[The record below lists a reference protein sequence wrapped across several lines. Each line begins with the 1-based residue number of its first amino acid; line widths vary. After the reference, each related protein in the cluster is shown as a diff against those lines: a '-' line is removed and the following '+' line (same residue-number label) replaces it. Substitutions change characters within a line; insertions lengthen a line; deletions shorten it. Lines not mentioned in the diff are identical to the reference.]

1 MNKNNMNHTMIHR
14 IVLAAASLVL
24 LCSQHVAG
32 QTMRGDFNMDGSVNL
47 TDVTTMISYMIN
59 ERLPYAEPVKDTVTV
74 NGVPFVMVR
83 VQGGAYSRE
92 LYTSH
97 TVGDFSIGLTEV
109 TVEQW
114 NAVMTDEPINDQQG
128 QWKQCPASN
137 MNWTACQ
144 RFVTRIN
151 ELTGLQFS
159 LPTED
164 EWEYAAG
171 GGRLTRA
178 YHYAGSNTPDDV
190 AWHMGNAGTSY
201 FYGLPVATKAPNEL
215 GLYDMSGNVWEW
227 CLDNRD
233 YPNTTYFFAM
243 RGGCVSNT
251 ADKCKV
257 TSKINMRADTDEN
270 NGIRYGFRLVL
281 HSGQ

>member
-1 MNKNNMNHTMIHR
+1 MKKDIMDNHTMIHR
-14 IVLAAASLVL
+14 IVLAAATLVL
-24 LCSQHVAG
+24 LCAQQVAG
-32 QTMRGDFNMDGSVNL
+32 QTMRGDFNMDGKVNVS
-47 TDVTTMISYMIN
+47 DVTSMIIYMLN
-59 ERLPYAEPVKDTVTV
+59 EELPFTGLDKDTVTV
-74 NGVPFVMVR
+74 NGVSFVMVR

-92 LYTSH
+92 LYTCH

-114 NAVMTDEPINDQQG
+114 NAVMTDEPINDQHG

-137 MNWTACQ
+137 LNWQACQ
-144 RFVTRIN
+144 RFVARIN

-178 YHYAGSNTPDDV
+178 YRYAGSDSPDEV
-190 AWHMGNAGTSY
+190 AWHSGNANTSY
-201 FYGLPVATKAPNEL
+201 PYGQPVATKAPNEL

-227 CLDNRD
+227 CLDNRE
-233 YPNTTYFFAM
+233 YPNTTYFFAI
-243 RGGCVSNT
+243 RGGCMQST

-257 TSKINMRADTDEN
+257 TSKMNMNASTNDM
-270 NGIRYGFRLVL
+270 GIRYGFRLVL
-281 HSGQ
+281 HDGQ